1 MKRHKMAIIT
11 IIIRLLIDIITLAFV
26 KKKKKKKSNRIFHIQ
41 PLLQLIP
48 TISIPWILKMLKI
61 SQIRGNIKMAVK
73 SAV

>member
-1 MKRHKMAIIT
+1 MKRHKMTIIT
-11 IIIRLLIDIITLAFV
+11 IIIRSLIDIITLAFV
-26 KKKKKKKSNRIFHIQ
+26 KKKKKSNRIFHIQ
-41 PLLQLIP
+41 PLFQLIP

>member
-1 MKRHKMAIIT
+1 MKRHKMTIIT
-11 IIIRLLIDIITLAFV
+11 IIIRSLIDIITLAFV
-26 KKKKKKKSNRIFHIQ
+26 KKKKKKSNRIFHIQ
-41 PLLQLIP
+41 PLFQLIP

>member
-1 MKRHKMAIIT
+1 MKRHKMTIIT
-11 IIIRLLIDIITLAFV
+11 IIIRSLIDIITLAFV

-41 PLLQLIP
+41 PLFQLIP

>member
-11 IIIRLLIDIITLAFV
+11 IIIRSLIDIITLAFV
-26 KKKKKKKSNRIFHIQ
+26 KKKKKKSNRIFHIQ
-41 PLLQLIP
+41 PLFQLIP